1 MTEPVGSA
9 PPRRAGEEGSADTAV
24 DVGALRPIGRS
35 ETEALAA
42 VENARIASAF
52 RALDPAD
59 WARPTDC
66 PAWDVRAL
74 AGHVLGQTEGPTG
87 TVRLLAMM
95 RAGAARAGDGPFVD
109 GLTAAQVAANAHL
122 GTDDLV
128 ERLAAA
134 GPAQA
139 RWRAR
144 RRPLRAVRIEHRPP
158 DGPPERWRLAYV
170 FDTILTRDTWMH
182 RVDLARAT
190 GRPLE
195 LTAAHD
201 GRIVADVVAE
211 WARRHGQPFTLRL
224 TGPAGG
230 LFVRGRGGVDLALDA
245 VEFCRTLSGRAAGTG
260 LLARQVPF

>member
-1 MTEPVGSA
+1 VTA
-9 PPRRAGEEGSADTAV
+9 ALDADRI
-24 DVGALRPIGRS
+24 RPIARP

-42 VENARIASAF
+42 VENARTAAAL
-52 RALDPAD
+52 RALEPAD

-74 AGHVLGQTEGPTG
+74 AGHVLGQTEGATG
-87 TVRLLAMM
+87 VRRLLSMV
-95 RAGAARAGDGPFVD
+95 RAGAALAGDGPLVD

-122 GTDDLV
+122 GTDELV
-128 ERLAAA
+128 DRLAAA
-134 GPAQA
+134 GPVQA

-144 RRPLRAVRIEHRPP
+144 HRLLRVAPVEHRPP
-158 DGPPERWRLAYV
+158 DGPPERWRMGYV
-170 FDTILTRDTWMH
+170 FDVILTRDTWMH

-195 LTAAHD
+195 LDAAHD

-211 WARRHGQPFTLRL
+211 WARRHGRPFVLHL

-230 LFVRGRGGVDLALDA
+230 TFTRGTGGEELSLDA
-245 VEFCRTLSGRAAGTG
+245 VEYCRILSGRAPGEG
-260 LLARQVPF
+260 LLGRQVPF